1 MNDDELQSHLAKVM
15 SEAKKAV
22 DEANKALE
30 RADAYFMDQKLS
42 PDDLIAYVRLN
53 GGPDALRD
61 LDRQI
66 EKKMNEIKA
75 EAQTLIDQAF
85 EDTTVK
91 SPRKKFRSLI

>member
-30 RADAYFMDQKLS
+30 RADAYFVDQKLS
-42 PDDLIAYVRLN
+42 SDNLIKYVTLN

-61 LDRQI
+61 LDRQV
-66 EKKMNEIKA
+66 EQKMNEIKA
-75 EAQTLIDQAF
+75 EAQTIIDQAF
-85 EDTTVK
+85 SDTSEK
-91 SPRKKFRSLI
+91 SSRKKFRSLI